1 MLYWSL
7 LVLLVIVLSVVLPY
21 TDTLRYG
28 QYKKNFSVIV
38 VLMTS
43 HPLYVWFCYDAK
55 RKRLIW
61 RYAMCITKT
70 YLFRHSW
77 LWSAYGV
84 YILCMCGFAMTWIE
98 KGLYDIRRCSLR
110 KLVYW
115 DFSNSVVLMTFMF
128 SNFCYDGDWQQCLYD
143 DKRQLRQTS
152 NSITYC

>member
-1 MLYWSL
+1 MCGFVMTRRKKGLYD
-7 LVLLVIVLSVVLPY
+7 V
-21 TDTLRYG
+21 TLCALQRLIYSDIPDFG
-28 QYKKNFSVIV
+28 

-43 HPLYVWFCYDAK
+43 HPLYVWFCYDAEK
-55 RKRLIW
+55 KRLIW

-70 YLFRHSW
+70 DLFRHSW
-77 LWSAYGV
+77 LWSAYDI
-84 YILCMCGFAMTWIE
+84 YILCLSGFVMTRIE
-98 KGLYDIRRCSLR
+98 KGLYDIRRYSLR

-143 DKRQLRQTS
+143 DKMQLRQTS